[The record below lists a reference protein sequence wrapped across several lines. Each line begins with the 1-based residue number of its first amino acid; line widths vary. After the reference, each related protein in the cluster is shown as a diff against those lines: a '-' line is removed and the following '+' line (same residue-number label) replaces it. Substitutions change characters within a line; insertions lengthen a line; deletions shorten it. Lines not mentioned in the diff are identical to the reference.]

1 MQCRLCQ
8 ACWQYWKRYGGLKVP
23 TRITDEF
30 ENGSGGGKK
39 KSGSDLEEDMRLS
52 SSALSHRP
60 HRCNIGGCGK
70 EFKLKAHLGRHY
82 ATAHGIV
89 VRSGSP
95 RPIMKTR
102 TAFYLCTTPLTRISR
117 RLCRHIMR
125 PKHAARAPFYAI
137 NIQAVKQE
145 CSVKVRRSGW
155 SIVLLRFVCT
165 SVVVFLGRFRTLK
178 SIYRNFY
185 ERMDKVL

>member
-1 MQCRLCQ
+1 MSSQWYAWGPSHMQCRLCQ

-23 TRITDEF
+23 TRIIDEY
-30 ENGSGGGKK
+30 ENGGKK
-39 KSGSDLEEDMRLS
+39 KSGSDLEEDMRLT
-52 SSALSHRP
+52 SALSHRP

-125 PKHAARAPFYAI
+125 PRHAARAPFYAI

-145 CSVKVRRSGW
+145 CSIQVIITITI
-155 SIVLLRFVCT
+155 IVIIIMKLY
-165 SVVVFLGRFRTLK
+165 VFLDGW
-178 SIYRNFY
+178 
-185 ERMDKVL
+185 